1 MIGRKSF
8 LGGDIV
14 RRILVSAQWD
24 VWEFPQFS
32 EYPLTAQRVL
42 VISHNHK
49 DHIDKHPERFNT
61 VLYPVGLPVPEQLRN
76 LKNLVLVDRSER
88 IGKIVFTQIGP
99 RRLSRILHQEI
110 ESLHA
115 RWWIASTA
123 GVGVLFIGDLDR
135 QEIPIVKQFAEVA
148 QEFGV
153 RCILLPSYG
162 GLGTHGATAP
172 LDMKEAVG
180 SLAHDLNT
188 RGLLVGGLPHP
199 IAPDWTDMVAVRV

>member
-1 MIGRKSF
+1 
-8 LGGDIV
+8 
-14 RRILVSAQWD
+14 
-24 VWEFPQFS
+24 
-32 EYPLTAQRVL
+32 
-42 VISHNHK
+42 
-49 DHIDKHPERFNT
+49 
-61 VLYPVGLPVPEQLRN
+61 LPVPKQLGN
-76 LKNLVLVDRSER
+76 LKNLVLVDQSER
-88 IGKIVFTQIGP
+88 IGKLVFTQIGP
-99 RRLSRILHQEI
+99 RRLSGILHQEI

-115 RWWIASTA
+115 RWWIAYSTA

-172 LDMKEAVG
+172 LDMREAVG